1 MAEKIFSSVFREENS
16 MRPVGYN
23 EGNGL
28 GLTKAHSLQERSYE
42 PKNST
47 LVSEKTIE
55 RNGRQVLIRKYSVN

>member
-1 MAEKIFSSVFREENS
+1 